1 MTSNGSDAPS
11 AGNNMTESIFLTYNM
26 MTFHEKFA
34 PASVMI
40 DRSISPI
47 FYIIGVFC
55 NPLSAYIW
63 LNRKTRRNNSS
74 AIYLGTLSISH
85 FVFLILHIFVELNYA
100 WGIKTYN
107 GPISCEIFNVIYYV
121 PQYMAP
127 LLVLSF
133 TVERYIAV
141 CHPFSKEKFCTVR
154 RAIIA
159 VVILYISSM
168 LLSVIQGYFWTY
180 NPSLGDCDH
189 RVEARLGGQ
198 TSIINVWTWISEL
211 LIFAIV
217 PLAALVFNIF
227 VINEIKSLTKRGPA
241 YQQPGSGS
249 PTASTV
255 TLLTVSFYLICT
267 WLPATLV
274 YSLQNLF
281 MANDRMTAEEIRAD
295 PEWRSYFIYI
305 TIRKAIEEITL
316 SNSACYFFIYCITG
330 KHFRDQVCALFGLQK
345 CVRSEEV
352 PPPTYKQYMA
362 VAKIDHVTNG
372 HTSITSV

>member
-1 MTSNGSDAPS
+1 MSVNGTDP
-11 AGNNMTESIFLTYNM
+11 GWGNMTPSIFHNM
-26 MTFHEKFA
+26 SMVTFHEIFA
-34 PASVMI
+34 PSSVMI

-63 LNRKTRRNNSS
+63 LKEKTRKNNSS

-85 FVFLILHIFVELNYA
+85 FVFLILHVFVELNYA
-100 WGIKTYN
+100 WGVKTYN
-107 GPISCEIFNVIYYV
+107 GPISCEIFNVVYYV
-121 PQYMAP
+121 PQYLAP

-141 CHPFSKEKFCTVR
+141 CHPFQKEKFCTVG
-154 RAIIA
+154 RAI
-159 VVILYISSM
+159 VVVVLLFILSI

-180 NPSLGDCDH
+180 NPALKDCDH
-189 RVEARLGGQ
+189 RHEARVGDQ
-198 TSIINVWTWISEL
+198 SSIINVWTWITEL

-217 PLAALVFNIF
+217 PLSALVFNIF
-227 VINEIKSLTKRGPA
+227 VINEIKSLTRRGPA
-241 YQQPGSGS
+241 CNQAGSGS
-249 PTASTV
+249 PTTSTV

-267 WLPATLV
+267 WLPATIV

-281 MANDRMTAEEIRAD
+281 IADTMLTADQIRVD
-295 PEWRSYFIYI
+295 PHWRSYFIYI

-316 SNSACYFFIYCITG
+316 SNSACYFFIYFVTG
-330 KHFRDQVCALFGLQK
+330 KHFRDQVCTLFGLRR
-345 CVRSEEV
+345 CVRTQGTK
-352 PPPTYKQYMA
+352 PLQHKQYMA
-362 VAKIDHVTNG
+362 VAKIDQVTNG